1 MKPFSA
7 NPRRITARA
16 LTRLRQSLQELG
28 DLGGVVYDENSGQV
42 VGGHQRLRAMFGEKA
57 GEFSIQDT
65 DIEIVKSY
73 PEPTPQGTTAEGM
86 ITWQGGRFAFRQ
98 VKWDE
103 PTFRRA
109 NFVANTQAG
118 EFDWQTFANTIS
130 YQDLQAWQ
138 IDPKEWLA
146 QLNTDAGAIKAML
159 QGDEIPN
166 TDPQNIP
173 EQYIIL
179 IECGNEQEQAKL
191 LEKFA
196 LEGLT
201 CRALLS

>member
-98 VKWDE
+98 VKWDD

-109 NFVANTQAG
+109 NFVANTNAG
-118 EFDWQTFANTIS
+118 EMDWSVFANTVSI
-130 YQDLQAWQ
+130 QDLQSWQ

-146 QLNTDAGAIKAML
+146 QLNTDAGALL
-159 QGDEIPN
+159 QFKLSNEETPDFHPVGIDEQGRLDQKKPV
-166 TDPQNIP
+166 TCP
-173 EQYIIL
+173 
-179 IECGNEQEQAKL
+179 ECGAEFVPK
-191 LEKFA
+191 
-196 LEGLT
+196 
-201 CRALLS
+201 